1 MMPNT
6 IPNIIPNIMQN
17 NINQNQ
23 AQNEPIEIDI
33 NFALLYGIKDP
44 IKIIKFKNSSN
55 NEIFKA
61 TISKFFTKSELY
73 WLIGFY
79 VKSNFVLIYKD
90 DILENDESNIDDIPD
105 GTTIEV
111 YNKINDQSHT
121 KNPYYHYLL
130 EKYKNCSKINFIC
143 YFREEKLNFTF
154 PSDISISQMIKAMK
168 FDFTLKND
176 VKIIYNSQVLQNDNS
191 KLSQK
196 FSEYVHLDVVEDRP
210 IQSGFPPRKIIQVI
224 ILVKDKNIVKT
235 ENITRFNS
243 IQTLIFDIE
252 IKIKS
257 KIKKLWIEDK
267 EINLNDEKTIS
278 SLGINDNS
286 ICVVE
291 I

>member
-1 MMPNT
+1 
-6 IPNIIPNIMQN
+6 
-17 NINQNQ
+17 
-23 AQNEPIEIDI
+23 
-33 NFALLYGIKDP
+33 
-44 IKIIKFKNSSN
+44 
-55 NEIFKA
+55 
-61 TISKFFTKSELY
+61 
-73 WLIGFY
+73 
-79 VKSNFVLIYKD
+79 
-90 DILENDESNIDDIPD
+90 
-105 GTTIEV
+105 
-111 YNKINDQSHT
+111 
-121 KNPYYHYLL
+121 
-130 EKYKNCSKINFIC
+130 
-143 YFREEKLNFTF
+143 
-154 PSDISISQMIKAMK
+154 MIKAMK

-191 KLSQK
+191 KLSEK
-196 FSEYVHLDVVEDRP
+196 FSEYVLLDVVEDRP

-278 SLGINDNS
+278 SLGINDNF

>member
-1 MMPNT
+1 
-6 IPNIIPNIMQN
+6 
-17 NINQNQ
+17 
-23 AQNEPIEIDI
+23 
-33 NFALLYGIKDP
+33 
-44 IKIIKFKNSSN
+44 
-55 NEIFKA
+55 
-61 TISKFFTKSELY
+61 
-73 WLIGFY
+73 
-79 VKSNFVLIYKD
+79 
-90 DILENDESNIDDIPD
+90 
-105 GTTIEV
+105 
-111 YNKINDQSHT
+111 
-121 KNPYYHYLL
+121 
-130 EKYKNCSKINFIC
+130 
-143 YFREEKLNFTF
+143 
-154 PSDISISQMIKAMK
+154 MIKAMK